1 MKKILKNL
9 LVPTKFFSL
18 AFVSVICL
26 ALGLVGCTY
35 HGVFI
40 NPPPVGAATA
50 LYAEDEESYAGMCRV
65 HGFVHYEGY
74 LYTVNRDSLPGRVYK
89 IDASDLSQV
98 GNYLALSS
106 GALSDLIEE
115 GGYLWTVDDDGILYK
130 IDPSTLTE
138 VDSWEVL
145 AQTYNGCGA
154 LCSDGTYIYG
164 TGYDG
169 VFKFTIST
177 GYSWEN
183 AIVANKALHAI
194 VENGSYLYVNDSTTR
209 YVYKVAKSDL
219 EIDDTLTDPTQI
231 TDDMAEDGTYVY
243 AGCEVQGPGLYRI
256 RMSDLDYDFYEP
268 TGIGECY
275 GVFIVNERLLYLDYE
290 NSKIWVFTY
299 PACSLLR
306 ELQFSGFSG
315 SGELN
320 ELAFDDEYIYCTQW
334 SYSPSYIAKFSRDDV
349 FGYSDPTVLTD
360 STVTSVT
367 PESFVAWGEITAT
380 GGDDCHERGICYL
393 EGTSGTPNVDDDT
406 TVYDSG
412 DYGTGVFSKTISG
425 LSEGTGYRIRAYAK
439 NLAGISYGST
449 YTVYTSNLLGVDT
462 DDATDITTISF
473 TANGEITGIGES
485 AVTTRGFYYS
495 EGLVEFD
502 YRNQFTITNAVVEY
516 QTKIL
521 IGKTSDAVGEDVDCN
536 GHVQDDF
543 DDLRFTGSDGV
554 TLLDYWIESIADSGG
569 TKLATVWVL
578 NDDTP
583 SATGWMYYGNS
594 EATSGSSGANTFEFF
609 DDFPGSSLDTDK
621 WDESGTGTAVVA
633 DSIVT
638 VTSTA
643 NYGNKAIKTDT
654 TWGYGYAIR
663 AKAKLLELTGG
674 TTDIGFN
681 LLCTDE
687 GGDYVLIYSYNRLPT
702 PSPLTFLARDEG
714 IGGGVV
720 MDEYEGPDWRVFDI
734 MRFSSSSVKA
744 QVDGGSVK
752 ELTEDLPD
760 ESMSGGLEGRHL
772 NNVVQCDWFLI
783 RKYVDTEP
791 TWAWGS
797 EESARASV
805 YEEGS
810 FGEGVYDLEISG
822 LDPSTSY
829 KVMAFVENS
838 EGYSYGDV
846 VTCITACLLSI
857 SNIPDNKGW
866 GILEVNTTDSTTID
880 YFTITNTGSCT
891 MDIVIYGSSAT
902 GGDDT
907 WTLDDTG
914 TPGENIYALYAG
926 LDDDDDLFDVIVRGT
941 ETYNTLVSGL
951 AEEATQDWGLKI
963 YMPTSLSGYDS
974 QEMTGTI
981 TLVASAS

>member
-1 MKKILKNL
+1 MKKILGSS
-9 LVPTKFFSL
+9 LVPTKFLSL
-18 AFVSVICL
+18 ALVSVICL
-26 ALGLVGCTY
+26 ALVLVGCTY

-65 HGFVHYEGY
+65 HGFVHYDGY
-74 LYTVNRDSLPGRVYK
+74 LYTVNRDTLPGRVYK
-89 IDASDLSQV
+89 IDSSDLSQV

-106 GALSDLIEE
+106 SALSDLIEE
-115 GGYLWTVDDDGILYK
+115 GGYLWTVDADGILYK
-130 IDPSTLTE
+130 VNPSTLTE

-145 AQTYNGCGA
+145 AQSYNGCGA

-169 VFKFTIST
+169 VFKFTIS
-177 GYSWEN
+177 SSSHWEN
-183 AIVANKALHAI
+183 AIVANKALHSI
-194 VENGSYLYVNDSTTR
+194 VESGSYLYVNDATTR
-209 YVYKVAKSDL
+209 YVYKVSKATL
-219 EIDDTLTDPTQI
+219 EIDSTLTDPTQI

-306 ELQFSGFSG
+306 ELQFTDYSG

-320 ELAFDDEYIYCTQW
+320 ELTFDDEYIYCTQW

-367 PESFVAWGEITAT
+367 TDSFVAWGEITAT
-380 GGDDCHERGICYL
+380 GGDNCHERGICYL

-412 DYGTGVFSKTISG
+412 DYGTGEYSKTISG

-439 NLAGISYGST
+439 NLAGISYGDT
-449 YTVYTSNLLGVDT
+449 YTVYTSGPLGVDT
-462 DDATDITTISF
+462 DEATDITTDSF
-473 TANGEITGIGES
+473 VANGEITGIGES
-485 AVTTRGFYYS
+485 AVTTRGFYY
-495 EGLVEFD
+495 
-502 YRNQFTITNAVVEY
+502 T
-516 QTKIL
+516 TKY
-521 IGKTSDAVGEDVDCN
+521 
-536 GHVQDDF
+536 DDF
-543 DDLRFTGSDGV
+543 EWGSDEDP
-554 TLLDYWIESIADSGG
+554 LDDSGG
-569 TKLATVWVL
+569 AIDWTISVAGSSKAEIDDPAGFEPYSQTRCARLYRDGTNHAAARYSVSPLDDDDVVGTRLRLDGVAGRVYIYHGNGSKLIFFAYTDDGSLKWRGGELDDWTDTGEDIETEEWVL
-578 NDDTP
+578 IEVRNVN
-583 SATGWMYYGNS
+583 W
-594 EATSGSSGANTFEFF
+594 SSGTYDVYHDGVLALQDAEMRALSWYSGEF
-609 DDFPGSSLDTDK
+609 GYTSYYS
-621 WDESGTGTAVVA
+621 TGTIWVDDV
-633 DSIVT
+633 
-638 VTSTA
+638 
-643 NYGNKAIKTDT
+643 
-654 TWGYGYAIR
+654 
-663 AKAKLLELTGG
+663 GG
-674 TTDIGFN
+674 WNI
-681 LLCTDE
+681 
-687 GGDYVLIYSYNRLPT
+687 
-702 PSPLTFLARDEG
+702 
-714 IGGGVV
+714 
-720 MDEYEGPDWRVFDI
+720 
-734 MRFSSSSVKA
+734 
-744 QVDGGSVK
+744 
-752 ELTEDLPD
+752 ED
-760 ESMSGGLEGRHL
+760 
-772 NNVVQCDWFLI
+772 
-783 RKYVDTEP
+783 
-791 TWAWGS
+791 
-797 EESARASV
+797 
-805 YEEGS
+805 EEGS
-810 FGEGVYDLEISG
+810 FEEGLYDLEISG
-822 LDPSTSY
+822 LDSSTSY
-829 KVMAFVENS
+829 KVMAFVKNT
-838 EGYSYGDV
+838 EGYGYGDV

-866 GILEVNTTDSTTID
+866 GILEVNTTDSTAID

-951 AEEATQDWGLKI
+951 AEEAIQDWGLKI